1 MHLRQKWRLFA
12 IAIASMLFIAACTSP
27 PSQTPEAAVAEPVTE
42 SVSDTVE
49 EVEPDETVAEEV
61 EPVEVNPVVET
72 SSSDEAA
79 VSESEAESISVSAA
93 TEKGE
98 VDTSRYDDFE
108 IITLLPPDAIP
119 SIDNP
124 TFHTADEADEFYE
137 PDELV
142 MGVVFNGD
150 ARAYSVPHLSSH
162 EIVNDEVG
170 GVKIAVTW

>member
-1 MHLRQKWRLFA
+1 MALA
-12 IAIASMLFIAACTSP
+12 VGSMLFAAACTSP
-27 PSQTPEAAVAEPVTE
+27 PNPVPEPAE
-42 SVSDTVE
+42 SVSEPIIETAEDAEAPAEVE
-49 EVEPDETVAEEV
+49 ETVVEV
-61 EPVEVNPVVET
+61 EEAVESVPATEAALPAEPT
-72 SSSDEAA
+72 SSEAG
-79 VSESEAESISVSAA
+79 SVSAA

-124 TFHTADEADEFYE
+124 TFHTAAEADDFYE

>member
-1 MHLRQKWRLFA
+1 MFALA
-12 IAIASMLFIAACTSP
+12 IAAMLFLAACTSP
-27 PSQTPEAAVAEPVTE
+27 PSQVPEVAVAEPISETVTE
-42 SVSDTVE
+42 AEPAEVE
-49 EVEPDETVAEEV
+49 EI
-61 EPVEVNPVVET
+61 EPVDINPVVET
-72 SSSDEAA
+72 SSEVEEPATEPEVNS
-79 VSESEAESISVSAA
+79 SSAA

-98 VDTSRYDDFE
+98 VDTSRYDEFE

-124 TFHTADEADEFYE
+124 TFHTADEADDFYE

>member
-1 MHLRQKWRLFA
+1 MVAITLILFG
-12 IAIASMLFIAACTSP
+12 AACTSP
-27 PSQTPEAAVAEPVTE
+27 PSPVIEPVAEVAEP
-42 SVSDTVE
+42 
-49 EVEPDETVAEEV
+49 
-61 EPVEVNPVVET
+61 
-72 SSSDEAA
+72 AA
-79 VSESEAESISVSAA
+79 VSQSETAVEAETDASSNSSSSTGVSAA
-93 TEKGE
+93 TEKGD

-124 TFHTADEADEFYE
+124 TFHTAAEADDYYE

>member
-1 MHLRQKWRLFA
+1 MQVHKGDLN
-12 IAIASMLFIAACTSP
+12 MLKRKRWSTSGWLLMLGLALLLAACSTPAAEPDP
-27 PSQTPEAAVAEPVTE
+27 PVEAVA
-42 SVSDTVE
+42 DT
-49 EVEPDETVAEEV
+49 T
-61 EPVEVNPVVET
+61 EPVEAESVET
-72 SSSDEAA
+72 ENTQN
-79 VSESEAESISVSAA
+79 V
-93 TEKGE
+93 
-98 VDTSRYDDFE
+98 VDTSRYDEFE

-119 SIDNP
+119 AIDNP
-124 TFHTADEADEFYE
+124 TFHTADEADDFYD

>member
-1 MHLRQKWRLFA
+1 MQLRQKWRLLA
-12 IAIASMLFIAACTSP
+12 LAIASMLFIAACTSP
-27 PSQTPEAAVAEPVTE
+27 PSQAPEAAVAEPVAD
-42 SVSDTVE
+42 VVDAVDTVE
-49 EVEPDETVAEEV
+49 VIEDVAEEA
-61 EPVEVNPVVET
+61 EPTEAEAEEANSSPAEV
-72 SSSDEAA
+72 
-79 VSESEAESISVSAA
+79 VSENESVSAA

-124 TFHTADEADEFYE
+124 TFHTAAEADDFYE